1 MPLNTSDFH
10 KTICL
15 EMRMANAMNVLSLCH
30 GPNKSGN
37 FVTPSE
43 KVGLNKFT
51 FPSIDA
57 SVRTIP
63 TANNRNS
70 SIRSRQSNSSTAVN
84 SNVPHY
90 TKEGVSASGNI
101 TSNQNYNFYN
111 SNNADLASVDSSDTF
126 MSCQTHPFISQTD
139 LAVADDD
146 ENICNLDMLDTENL
160 YINAMSK
167 NSSGTLTRGSSLYS
181 GGINIVDSNFERKG
195 QVKKSTS
202 GDTALRSLGDSPV
215 DDLYTGSHVS
225 LNETPLPKHRKTR
238 FQQQQI
244 DNYNHKPKTR
254 FNDIKDSIENIDV
267 PVVSTVS
274 NKKNRRASFM
284 PTKIIK
290 TATKQ
295 LINQH
300 LFGIQTKGSI
310 KIFSIIADFDIKIL
324 LSVSEESQDTHKRSK
339 SILKNKSDARLGSDP
354 ESERLLSDTG
364 SGVSDISVI
373 PVSLFKLI
381 FKRTNINLS

>member
-15 EMRMANAMNVLSLCH
+15 EMRMANAMNILSLCR
-30 GPNKSGN
+30 GTAKSGS

-43 KVGLNKFT
+43 KIGLNKFT

-57 SVRTIP
+57 SGRTIP
-63 TANNRNS
+63 TNIDRNS
-70 SIRSRQSNSSTAVN
+70 STKSKQSGSSVAVSTN
-84 SNVPHY
+84 FTQISKDVG
-90 TKEGVSASGNI
+90 TSGNI
-101 TSNQNYNFYN
+101 TSNQNYNCYN

-126 MSCQTHPFISQTD
+126 MSCQTHPFLSQTD
-139 LAVADDD
+139 LADAEANDDD
-146 ENICNLDMLDTENL
+146 ICNLDILDKENL
-160 YINAMSK
+160 YINAMSR

-181 GGINIVDSNFERKG
+181 GGINIVDNSFERKG

-202 GDTALRSLGDSPV
+202 GDTALRSLGASPI
-215 DDLYTGSHVS
+215 DDIYTGSHVS

-238 FQQQQI
+238 FQQQQQI

-254 FNDIKDSIENIDV
+254 FNDIKDSIEDIDV
-267 PVVSTVS
+267 TVNTVS

-300 LFGIQTKGSI
+300 LFGIQTKGSLA
-310 KIFSIIADFDIKIL
+310 IFIL
-324 LSVSEESQDTHKRSK
+324 V
-339 SILKNKSDARLGSDP
+339 
-354 ESERLLSDTG
+354 
-364 SGVSDISVI
+364 
-373 PVSLFKLI
+373 
-381 FKRTNINLS
+381 